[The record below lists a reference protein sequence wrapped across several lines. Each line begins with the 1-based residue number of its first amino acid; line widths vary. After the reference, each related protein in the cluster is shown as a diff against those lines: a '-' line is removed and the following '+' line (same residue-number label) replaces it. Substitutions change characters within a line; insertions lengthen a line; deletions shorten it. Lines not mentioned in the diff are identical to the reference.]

1 MRRWQLCLA
10 LSLLISVTYVP
21 AADAA
26 LSAEEGA
33 GAIVSG
39 LLADA
44 ADNPVAG
51 NVELYAWPTGRPVEV
66 GQTLQLLPVGSD
78 RAARDGLFEIAGEL
92 TPDLAELARLNG
104 GYINFVL
111 QAAAAGVFEE
121 THFSRYVGDTP
132 ITAQEA
138 GRAER
143 PFEWR
148 ASPEEPAE
156 PVRVRLQNTPEASTK
171 SGDRPIHPMQG
182 GCSGL
187 RLIERHVAGTVIGE
201 LRAPDDTLEAFFAY
215 GKRADSEIGVAG
227 RGSHGPWSGSGSF
240 HIANADDT
248 AVTQWANSGQHLLVR
263 SRFEYGR
270 YEFTCPSGR
279 REEVVPEKWMGD
291 VQSEPTGVRGCA
303 GAPERRRGKFGPNS
317 DMKRNR
323 ENAARWE
330 GAVGVFGA
338 SLTARS
344 GYSKYVQGYWRFGP
358 AHDHVL
364 CGDDGPPK
372 EAKHIYAGTSA

>member
-10 LSLLISVTYVP
+10 LSLLASILYVP

-26 LSAEEGA
+26 LSTQKETGP
-33 GAIVSG
+33 IVSG

-51 NVELYAWPTGRPVEV
+51 GVELYAWPTGRPVEI
-66 GQTLQLLPVGSD
+66 GQTLQLLPVGHD
-78 RAARDGLFEIAGEL
+78 RAARDGLFEIAGDL
-92 TPDLAELARLNG
+92 TPDLTELARLNG

-111 QAAAAGVFEE
+111 QAAAAGVMEE

-132 ITAQEA
+132 ITAQES
-138 GRAER
+138 GRAQR
-143 PFEWR
+143 PVEWK
-148 ASPEEPAE
+148 ASPEESGE
-156 PVRVRLQNTPEASTK
+156 PVRIKLESAGEGTT
-171 SGDRPIHPMQG
+171 SGDRPIRPMQG

-187 RLIERHVAGTVIGE
+187 RLIERHIAGTIIGE
-201 LRAPDDTLEAFFAY
+201 LRAPDDTVEAFFAY

-240 HIANADDT
+240 HIANSDDT

-279 REEVVPEKWMGD
+279 REKVVPESWMGD

-303 GAPERRRGKFGPNS
+303 GATERQRGKFGPNS
-317 DMKRNR
+317 DMRRNR

-344 GYSKYVQGYWRFGP
+344 GYSKYVQGYWRFGL
-358 AHDHVL
+358 AGDHLL
-364 CGDDGPPK
+364 CGDDGPPR
-372 EAKHIYAGTSA
+372 EAKHVYAGPSA

>member
-1 MRRWQLCLA
+1 MRRWKLSLA
-10 LSLLISVTYVP
+10 LSLLASVLYAP

-26 LSAEEGA
+26 LSAGN
-33 GAIVSG
+33 GPGTIVSG
-39 LLADA
+39 VLADA
-44 ADNPVAG
+44 TDNPVAG

-66 GQTLQLLPVGSD
+66 GQTLQLLPVGAD
-78 RAARDGLFEIAGEL
+78 QVAKDGLFSITGDL
-92 TPDLAELARLNG
+92 TPDLARLNG

-111 QAAAAGVFEE
+111 QATTTRGFEE

-138 GRAER
+138 GRTQR
-143 PFEWR
+143 PVEWR
-148 ASPEEPAE
+148 ASPEDPAE
-156 PVRVRLQNTPEASTK
+156 PVRIRLQTAPQAGAS
-171 SGDRPIHPMQG
+171 DERPIHPMQG
-182 GCSGL
+182 GCWGL
-187 RLIERHVAGTVIGE
+187 RRIETHVAGTIIGE
-201 LRAPDDTLEAFFAY
+201 LRAPDDTVEAFFAY

-227 RGSHGPWSGSGSF
+227 RGAHGPWSGSGSF

-270 YEFTCPSGR
+270 YEYNCAGGR
-279 REEVVPEKWMGD
+279 REKVTPESWLGD
-291 VQSEPTGVRGCA
+291 VQSEPTAVRGCA
-303 GAPERRRGKFGPNS
+303 GAPEGRRGKFGPNS
-317 DMKRNR
+317 DMRRNR

-344 GYSKYVQGYWRFGP
+344 GYSKYVQGYWRFGQ
-358 AHDHVL
+358 AQDHLL

-372 EAKHIYAGTSA
+372 EARHIYAGPSA

>member
-1 MRRWQLCLA
+1 MRRWHLCLA
-10 LSLLISVTYVP
+10 LSFLVSVIYVP
-21 AADAA
+21 VAEAAV
-26 LSAEEGA
+26 SAQRGA
-33 GAIVSG
+33 GALVSG
-39 LLADA
+39 LLTDVADK
-44 ADNPVAG
+44 PVAG
-51 NVELYAWPTGRPVEV
+51 GVEVFAWPTGRPIEV
-66 GQTLQLLPVGSD
+66 GRTVQLLPVGHD
-78 RAARDGLFEIAGEL
+78 RAAKDGLFSVTTDL
-92 TPDLAELARLNG
+92 TPELAELARLNG
-104 GYINFVL
+104 GYVNFVL
-111 QAAAAGVFEE
+111 QATAGGVLEE

-132 ITAQEA
+132 IAAQEA
-138 GRAER
+138 GAARR
-143 PFEWR
+143 PAEWR
-148 ASPEEPAE
+148 ASPDEPAE
-156 PVRVRLQNTPEASTK
+156 PVHIRLQNAPEPGKTS
-171 SGDRPIHPMQG
+171 DRPIRPMQG

-187 RLIERHVAGTVIGE
+187 RLVERQVAGTIIGE
-201 LRAPDDTLEAFFAY
+201 LRAPDDTLEASFAY

-270 YEFTCPSGR
+270 YQYTCPSGR
-279 REEVVPEKWMGD
+279 REKVVPEKWMGD
-291 VQSEPTGVRGCA
+291 VQSEPTGARGCA
-303 GAPERRRGKFGPNS
+303 GAPERRVGHFGRNS
-317 DMKRNR
+317 DMRRNR

-344 GYSKYVQGYWRFGP
+344 GYSKYVQGYWRFGA

-372 EAKHIYAGTSA
+372 EARHIYAGTSA